1 MKTFLLKFLTVVVVM
16 TVVGLPIFVKA
27 QAISG
32 DLLGVVTDSTGA
44 VVSNAQVVATNL
56 GTGVKATAKTNA
68 TGEYRF
74 INLPVGHYSIEMT
87 GNGMTGGYKDVQVQ
101 LNKQATANITANVSA
116 STQVIEVNAESLTI
130 DTTTPNI
137 TNTFDNRQLQDLPT
151 ATVGLGVL
159 NLSLLDAGV
168 ATSGG
173 IGAGTGPSVSGQR
186 PRNNN
191 FTVEG
196 VDNNSKSVT
205 GPVITIPNDAVQN
218 FTVLQNQFSPEF
230 GHSSGGQFNQT
241 IISGTNQ
248 WHGRLYEY
256 FQNRN
261 LNAIDASNARTQTG
275 PNFTNPAFDNNRFGG
290 QVGGPIWRDKLFFF
304 TNQEYNPIHQ
314 ALGSLFI
321 CAPTAVGY
329 AQLSA
334 LPGVSQANLTALKQ
348 AEGVAAAP
356 ASPTS
361 NCASIG
367 ATNTGGAAGAEL
379 GEVDFA
385 PSIFNN
391 TYTTANSLDFNLS
404 EKDQMRL
411 RYIYQKND
419 STDFASNIPSFF
431 TTVPV
436 RNHVVT
442 FSEFHTFTP
451 TLTNEFRLGFNR
463 NSQTFTAGN
472 FSFPGLASYPNLT
485 FDDTL
490 NQIGPDPN
498 APQFGIQNVYQATD
512 NISWVKGKH
521 TLKFGIEGR
530 KYISP
535 QGFTQRSR
543 GDYEYANTEEFL
555 LDQAPSSFGQRST
568 GNNTYYGDQ
577 SAIYVYGN
585 DDFRITKNLTF
596 NLGLRY
602 EFTSVPFSERLQ
614 SLNSAASVPGLIDFV
629 APQPQYKNFAP
640 RIGFAYSPGTSG
652 NTTIRGGFGMAYDV
666 LYDNLGLLAVP
677 PQFGGTC
684 DVLQSVNGAGGCN
697 WASGAFLANGGLPA
711 GSGSGLQTFPT
722 IADQRAATANF
733 LPPVQKLPYSETWTL
748 GVEHVFN
755 KKYTAEVRYVGT
767 KGIHLPVQQQLNV
780 QPKVT
785 SSLFLPTFLTTPDA
799 ATVAGLT
806 TTLAQIQAQPRII
819 PAFTNAGFPNG
830 ITSFQPFGQSIYHG
844 LQTQLTRSYSNGLQL
859 LAAYTWSHLIDNSTA
874 DVFTTLLTPRRPQNS
889 QNFAADMSTSA
900 LDRRQRLSLEA
911 IYDVPFFRGSS
922 NWMAKNLLGNWK
934 LVPSWQL
941 QSPEFY
947 TPQSGVDSNL
957 NGDSAP
963 DRTIINPSGVPGTGT
978 AVTALKNG
986 AGDTVGYVAKNP
998 NAQYIQAG
1006 PGALATAGRNTLAT
1020 PRTNNWDMAVV
1031 KRFNTSERTNV
1042 EFTAQAFNI
1051 FNHSQ
1056 FVPGSVNTVNS
1067 IGYTGITGFVRV
1079 NSGAF
1084 NDPTQ
1089 AFANNARTMQLVM
1102 KFNF

>member
-1 MKTFLLKFLTVVVVM
+1 
-16 TVVGLPIFVKA
+16 
-27 QAISG
+27 
-32 DLLGVVTDSTGA
+32 
-44 VVSNAQVVATNL
+44 
-56 GTGVKATAKTNA
+56 
-68 TGEYRF
+68 
-74 INLPVGHYSIEMT
+74 
-87 GNGMTGGYKDVQVQ
+87 
-101 LNKQATANITANVSA
+101 
-116 STQVIEVNAESLTI
+116 
-130 DTTTPNI
+130 
-137 TNTFDNRQLQDLPT
+137 
-151 ATVGLGVL
+151 
-159 NLSLLDAGV
+159 
-168 ATSGG
+168 
-173 IGAGTGPSVSGQR
+173 
-186 PRNNN
+186 
-191 FTVEG
+191 
-196 VDNNSKSVT
+196 
-205 GPVITIPNDAVQN
+205 
-218 FTVLQNQFSPEF
+218 
-230 GHSSGGQFNQT
+230 
-241 IISGTNQ
+241 
-248 WHGRLYEY
+248 
-256 FQNRN
+256 
-261 LNAIDASNARTQTG
+261 
-275 PNFTNPAFDNNRFGG
+275 
-290 QVGGPIWRDKLFFF
+290 
-304 TNQEYNPIHQ
+304 
-314 ALGSLFI
+314 
-321 CAPTAVGY
+321 
-329 AQLSA
+329 
-334 LPGVSQANLTALKQ
+334 
-348 AEGVAAAP
+348 
-356 ASPTS
+356 
-361 NCASIG
+361 
-367 ATNTGGAAGAEL
+367 
-379 GEVDFA
+379 
-385 PSIFNN
+385 
-391 TYTTANSLDFNLS
+391 
-404 EKDQMRL
+404 MRL

-463 NSQTFTAGN
+463 NTQTFTAGN

-490 NQIGPDPN
+490 NQVGPDPN

-512 NISWVKGKH
+512 NISWIKGKH

-543 GDYEYANTEEFL
+543 GDYEYANTEEFV
-555 LDQAPSSFGQRST
+555 LDQSPSSFGQRST

-585 DDFRITKNLTF
+585 DDFRVTKNLTF

-602 EFTSVPFSERLQ
+602 EFTSVPFGERLQ

-629 APQPQYKNFAP
+629 SPQPQYKNFAP

-652 NTTIRGGFGMAYDV
+652 NTTIRGGFSMAYDV

-684 DVLQSVNGAGGCN
+684 DVNQSVNGAGGCI
-697 WASGAFLANGGLPA
+697 WAPGAFLANGGLPA
-711 GSGSGLQTFPT
+711 GSGSGLNTFAT

-733 LPPVQKLPYSETWTL
+733 LPAVQKLPYSETWTL
-748 GVEHVFN
+748 GVERVFN

-767 KGIHLPVQQQLNV
+767 RGIHLPVQQQLNV

-799 ATVAGLT
+799 ATIAGLT
-806 TTLAQIQAQPRII
+806 TTLAQINAQPRIL
-819 PAFTNAGFPNG
+819 PAFTAAGFPSG

-844 LQTQLTRSYSNGLQL
+844 LQTQLTRNYSNGLQL

-874 DVFTTLLTPRRPQNS
+874 DVFSTLLTPRRPQNS

-900 LDRRQRLSLEA
+900 LDRRQRLSFEA
-911 IYDVPFFRGSS
+911 IYDVPFFKGSS

-934 LVPSWQL
+934 LVPTWQL

-963 DRTIINPSGVPGTGT
+963 DRTIINPNGVPGTGT
-978 AVTALKNG
+978 AVTPLLNG
-986 AGDTVGYVAKNP
+986 AGDTVGYVANNP

-1006 PGALATAGRNTLAT
+1006 KGALATAGRNTLAT

-1056 FVPGSVNTVNS
+1056 FIPGSVNTVNS

-1089 AFANNARTMQLVM
+1089 AFANNARVMQLVM